1 MDDLGAAI
9 SGFLE
14 QPGAMEQL
22 EAMAKQ
28 LGLGPSGTGADAQEA
43 ESQEVAA
50 PAIAGLSPEKL
61 GPLMA
66 AFSGGGMPT
75 AETALLDALR
85 PFLGEDSQ
93 EKLDRA
99 KRALGLMR
107 TVRTVAGTMIE

>member
-1 MDDLGAAI
+1 MDDLSAAI

-28 LGLGPSGTGADAQEA
+28 LGLAPSGGETPEA
-43 ESQEVAA
+43 EAE
-50 PAIAGLSPEKL
+50 PAMAGLSPEKL

-66 AFSGGGMPT
+66 ALSGGGAAT

-85 PFLGEDSQ
+85 PFLGEGSQ
-93 EKLDRA
+93 EKVDRA

-107 TVRTVAGTMIE
+107 TVRTVAGTITE

>member
-1 MDDLGAAI
+1 MDDLSAAI

-28 LGLGPSGTGADAQEA
+28 LGLSPQSQQETPNQL
-43 ESQEVAA
+43 SDSTNL
-50 PAIAGLSPEKL
+50 PGLSPEKL
-61 GPLMA
+61 APLME
-66 AFSGGGMPT
+66 AFGKSNQPT
-75 AETALLDALR
+75 AETALLEALR
-85 PFLGEDSQ
+85 PFLGTRSQ

-107 TVRTVAGTMIE
+107 TAKTVAGTIEL

>member
-1 MDDLGAAI
+1 MDDLSAAI

-28 LGLGPSGTGADAQEA
+28 LGLSPSAPETEPQEA
-43 ESQEVAA
+43 AE
-50 PAIAGLSPEKL
+50 PAMGGLSPEKL
-61 GPLMA
+61 APLMA
-66 AFSGGGMPT
+66 AFSGSGAHT
-75 AETALLDALR
+75 AETTLLEALR
-85 PFLGEDSQ
+85 PFLGEGAQ

-107 TVRTVAGTMIE
+107 TVKTVAGAMTE

>member
-28 LGLGPSGTGADAQEA
+28 LGLSPQSQQAPSEQMPD
-43 ESQEVAA
+43 SSNL
-50 PAIAGLSPEKL
+50 PGLSPEKL
-61 GPLMA
+61 APLME
-66 AFSGGGMPT
+66 AFGRSNQPT
-75 AETALLDALR
+75 AETALLEALR
-85 PFLGEDSQ
+85 PFLTAQSQ

-107 TVRTVAGTMIE
+107 TARTVAGTIEL